1 MSKNDIFCHFS
12 WSEGG
17 MAKNLKKPW
26 KNVKKWHFYWFFGF
40 RMFVH
45 NNQGFSDGGGQG
57 RAALPGGFTFL
68 EFWPRRSIYCKLFH
82 EWSIARCGLC
92 KCEHKSYRHPP
103 PFFFLPSSFIMFLGI
118 FEYLIFKI
126 NLWINLTNIKLIN
139 KLIYFINSFVLM

>member
-45 NNQGFSDGGGQG
+45 NNQGFSDGGGRAG
-57 RAALPGGFTFL
+57 RPYLGDL
-68 EFWPRRSIYCKLFH
+68 LFWSFGHVGQYIVNYFMSGQSLAVACASVNISH
-82 EWSIARCGLC
+82 IAI
-92 KCEHKSYRHPP
+92 PP
-103 PFFFLPSSFIMFLGI
+103 LSSSFLPPLSCFWGFLNISFL
-118 FEYLIFKI
+118 
-126 NLWINLTNIKLIN
+126 
-139 KLIYFINSFVLM
+139 KLIYELI

>member
-45 NNQGFSDGGGQG
+45 NNQGFSDGGGRAG
-57 RAALPGGFTFL
+57 RPYLGDL
-68 EFWPRRSIYCKLFH
+68 LFWSFGHVGQYIVNYFMSGQSLAVACASVNISH
-82 EWSIARCGLC
+82 IAI
-92 KCEHKSYRHPP
+92 PP